1 MELLQFHEIPSQERH
16 TILLDAQAFV
26 QDWYARNFSVEYGY
40 HNWAHTIEVTERA
53 ILLGRKIGVSEQKL
67 WELTIAGLFHD
78 AGYINDYQNHEEE
91 SAKLCAAYLKERGVA
106 QEIIDR
112 ISRLILVTQPKVE
125 PIYLEEK
132 ILKDADLAGAG
143 SPQYFEQAEALRAE
157 WAHFRSQVY
166 TDEEWYKI
174 SRRHLKEHQ
183 FYTAEAVHLY
193 GEQKK
198 ANVKEVKKRI
208 AKIEGKKE
216 DIEGDL
222 YKAVKDSRSAQ
233 LIFKTSLRNQIDLT
247 NIADNKANIMLSIN
261 AIIITI
267 SLPLLAAN
275 MRSNMYMMI
284 PASVLLTTC
293 VVSIIFATLVT
304 RPIKMSGLTD
314 LKTIKEGKTNLFFFG
329 NFYKMNYDDYVKGLR
344 EVISR
349 DEYVDQSIFKD
360 LYNLGRTL
368 GSKYRQL
375 RTCYTIFMAGV
386 VASVLAFAITYYLK
400 LI

>member
-1 MELLQFHEIPSQERH
+1 MELLQFQEIPSQDRQK
-16 TILLDAQAFV
+16 LLVDAQEFIR
-26 QDWYARNFSVEYGY
+26 DWYASHFSEHYRY

-78 AGYINDYQNHEEE
+78 AGYVKDYQNHEEE
-91 SAKLCAAYLKERGVA
+91 SAKMCADYLQQHGVG
-106 QEIIDR
+106 QEFIDR
-112 ISRLILVTQPKVE
+112 ISSLILATRPKVE
-125 PIYLEEK
+125 PVFLEEK

-143 SPQYFEQAEALRAE
+143 SPQYFEQAESLRAE
-157 WAHFRSQVY
+157 WAHFRNQKYS
-166 TDEEWYKI
+166 DEEWCRI
-174 SRRHLKEHQ
+174 SRMHLKEHQ

-198 ANVKEVKKRI
+198 ANVKEVKKKI

-216 DIEGDL
+216 DIEEDL

-275 MRSNMYMMI
+275 MRSNIYMMI

-304 RPIKMSGLTD
+304 RPIKMSGITD
-314 LKTIKEGKTNLFFFG
+314 LKKIKEGKTNLFFFG
-329 NFYKMNYDDYVKGLR
+329 NFYKMDYDDYVKGLR

-360 LYNLGRTL
+360 LYNLGKTL
-368 GSKYRQL
+368 GAKYRQL

-386 VASVLAFAITYYLK
+386 VASVLTFAITYYLR

>member
-1 MELLQFHEIPSQERH
+1 MQC
-16 TILLDAQAFV
+16 
-26 QDWYARNFSVEYGY
+26 
-40 HNWAHTIEVTERA
+40 
-53 ILLGRKIGVSEQKL
+53 L

-78 AGYINDYQNHEEE
+78 SGYFIDYENHEEE
-91 SAKLCAAYLKERGVA
+91 SARICQDFLRKNDVEEYFIERVT
-106 QEIIDR
+106 
-112 ISRLILVTQPKVE
+112 RLIMVTKPQTE
-125 PIYLEEK
+125 PVFLEEK
-132 ILKDADLAGAG
+132 IIKDADLANVG
-143 SPQYFEQAEALRAE
+143 SPMYFEHSDALRQE
-157 WAHFRSQVY
+157 WISLQNKTF
-166 TDEEWYKI
+166 TDDEWYTLNKNFI
-174 SRRHLKEHQ
+174 KEHH
-183 FYTAEAVHLY
+183 FYTAEAVQLY
-193 GEQKK
+193 NEQKELN
-198 ANVKEVKKRI
+198 AKEVKKRLK
-208 AKIEGKKE
+208 KINEKE
-216 DIEGDL
+216 DIENHL

-275 MRSNMYMMI
+275 MRSNVYMII

-314 LKTIKEGKTNLFFFG
+314 LKNIKEGNTNLFFFG
-329 NFYKMNYDDYVKGLR
+329 NFYKMDYNEYVRGLR

-349 DEYVDQSIFKD
+349 DEYVDQSIFRD
-360 LYNLGRTL
+360 LYNLGKTL

-386 VASVLAFAITYYLK
+386 IASVLAFGITYYLR